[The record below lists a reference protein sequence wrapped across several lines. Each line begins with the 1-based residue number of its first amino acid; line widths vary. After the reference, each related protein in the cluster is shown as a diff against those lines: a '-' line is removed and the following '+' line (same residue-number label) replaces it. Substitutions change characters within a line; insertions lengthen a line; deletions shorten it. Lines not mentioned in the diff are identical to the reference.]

1 MKRSIFQNISVSIEK
16 IKKNHPDDA
25 ANDIGDPIVN
35 AANP

>member
-16 IKKNHPDDA
+16 IKKNYSNDA
-25 ANDIGDPIVN
+25 ANDIGDPVVN